1 MNQGNACP
9 EGCFI
14 AGRDI
19 VSECNE
25 RGKTNEGYYFL
36 ARERGANPIIH
47 GERRRTYLAEPGP
60 LLPEKRRL
68 GDATRIHAAERYA
81 GAIVIPP
88 MQFRHRHHVAYLR
101 VLVGLRSEER
111 LAVGHGHGF
120 LGAELE
126 ALEVAEVGLGVDEST
141 ACVRRGGLEK
151 RG

>member
-1 MNQGNACP
+1 MPAPRVVLLPGGISSANVTS
-9 EGCFI
+9 EGKQT
-14 AGRDI
+14 
-19 VSECNE
+19 
-25 RGKTNEGYYFL
+25 RGTTFS
-36 ARERGANPIIH
+36 REREARRPIIH

-126 ALEVAEVGLGVDEST
+126 ALEVAEIGLGVDEST